1 VTSNGDAGMKS
12 EETLSSETV
21 FEGRVIGLR
30 VDAVRLPNGRSGVRE
45 VVEHD
50 ESVVIVP
57 VTGDGEVLLVR
68 QYRYPVGEA
77 ILEAPAGGVDAGE
90 TPHEC
95 ARRELREETG
105 YDAGTLQSLGWFWVS
120 PGFCTEKMHAFLAA
134 DLTHSPLEP
143 DEDEAIE
150 TVALPARQ
158 AVERARSGD
167 LHDSKTIA
175 ALLMAAPALCA

>member
-1 VTSNGDAGMKS
+1 MTSNGDAGMKS

-105 YDAGTLQSLGWFWVS
+105 VRCWNPPESRMVLGEPRVLYRKNARLSRRRPDAQP
-120 PGFCTEKMHAFLAA
+120 PGA
-134 DLTHSPLEP
+134 
-143 DEDEAIE
+143 
-150 TVALPARQ
+150 
-158 AVERARSGD
+158 
-167 LHDSKTIA
+167 
-175 ALLMAAPALCA
+175 